1 MATSTM
7 RSKAYLYLI
16 GTVSI
21 LFIVV
26 AGCRKDNNT
35 AEPDNKPANKQVNSD
50 DHSTKIAELTE
61 AIRLDPKDVKAYFY
75 RGLLLSAKEDFDAA
89 IADLTEAI
97 RLDPT
102 KALLYYYRGLNY
114 SSKGDFD
121 AAIADL
127 TEAIRLDPKNANAYY
142 FRGRAYE
149 VKGEDA
155 KAAEDSAEAEKLGYS
170 SETEA
175 PIEL

>member
-1 MATSTM
+1 M
-7 RSKAYLYLI
+7 RSKTYLYLI

-21 LFIVV
+21 LFIVL

-50 DHSTKIAELTE
+50 DHSTKIVEFTE

-75 RGLLLSAKEDFDAA
+75 RGILLGAKEDFDGA

-102 KALLYYYRGLNY
+102 KSILYYYRGLIY
-114 SSKGDFD
+114 SSKYEFS
-121 AAIADL
+121 AAIADY
-127 TEAIRLDPKNANAYY
+127 TEAIRLDPKNANAYHS
-142 FRGRAYE
+142 RGTAYE
-149 VKGEDA
+149 AKGEDA
-155 KAAEDSAEAEKLGYS
+155 KAAEDIAEADKLGF
-170 SETEA
+170 SEEEST
-175 PIEL
+175 PIDL